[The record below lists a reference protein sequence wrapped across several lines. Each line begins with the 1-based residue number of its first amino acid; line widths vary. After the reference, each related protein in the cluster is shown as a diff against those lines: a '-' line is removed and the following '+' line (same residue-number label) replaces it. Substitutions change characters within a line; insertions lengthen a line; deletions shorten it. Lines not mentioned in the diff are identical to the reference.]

1 MPLSPEDSSFINDVR
16 LRTVAGTATL
26 AELQRAIIIM
36 RSGRKYA
43 AEASAASKTKKAAK
57 TKVVIDSDAAL
68 AELEGL
74 GG

>member
-1 MPLSPEDSSFINDVR
+1 MNLSPEDQSFIHDVR
-16 LRTVAGTATL
+16 LKSVAGTATL
-26 AELQRAIIIM
+26 PELQRAIVIM

-43 AEASAASKTKKAAK
+43 VEASAKARASSTKKPK
-57 TKVVIDSDAAL
+57 TIIDSDAAL

>member
-1 MPLSPEDSSFINDVR
+1 MPMSPEEQSYINDVR
-16 LRTVAGTATL
+16 LKTVAGTATL

-36 RSGRKYA
+36 RSGRKLA
-43 AEASAASKTKKAAK
+43 VEASAAGRAKRAGK